1 MKQDLLNNITTAV
14 GSLSVALFF
23 SFMLHSLFLT
33 TKFEYKPSYQTDTKL
48 DIVLVQTKTDKP
60 PKNAKSIGQA
70 NQDGGGID
78 NEEERAKTP
87 VRAPFH
93 SFETNVVT
101 TPLPFQQAM
110 QPQIEHSQYITI
122 NNSSFKIKQ
131 QQNQND
137 INTKAKTT
145 GEDLQ
150 NTPDLPMNESE
161 FIKNARTTIAS
172 VQTDID
178 EEYRE
183 FKNRPPHKIIGSKTK
198 EVHHAKYMSEWIKK
212 VERIAMSQKPPQ
224 ALKKKLKGSLIVK
237 VSFRSDG
244 TLYNIEILQSSKNN
258 LLDDYTLQIARL
270 STPFKP
276 FEKDKKILEEL
287 GQNGILDIVRTWKWN
302 LSPHT
307 LDSNSEENA
316 LTVE

>member
-1 MKQDLLNNITTAV
+1 MKQLTFYNITTAA

-23 SFMLHSLFLT
+23 SFTLHSLFLT
-33 TKFEYKPSYQTDTKL
+33 TKFEYKPTYQTDTKL
-48 DIVLVQTKTDKP
+48 DIVLVQTKTDKA

-93 SFETNVVT
+93 ALETNVVT
-101 TPLPFQQAM
+101 TPFPFQQAM
-110 QPQIEHSQYITI
+110 QPQTDHSQYITI
-122 NNSSFKIKQ
+122 NSAPFKIKQ
-131 QQNQND
+131 QQHQND
-137 INTKAKTT
+137 INTQAKTT

-150 NTPDLPMNESE
+150 TTPDVPMNESE

-212 VERIAMSQKPPQ
+212 VERIAMSQKPPKE
-224 ALKKKLKGSLIVK
+224 LKKKLKGSLIVK

-244 TLYNIEILQSSKNN
+244 TLYGIEILQSSKNN
-258 LLDDYTLQIARL
+258 VLDDYTLQIARL
-270 STPFKP
+270 SMPFKP

-307 LDSNSEENA
+307 LSNNSEENA